1 MKKRFIIGF
10 LGFIGL
16 MGNSFAQNGFNMPYS
31 QFGIGISE
39 QPYNLPMVTRMGG
52 VVQTR
57 SGKNYINPF
66 NPASYGSIQK
76 ESFVFDMGAGI
87 QMTTLSDNDKRMK
100 DADGNISYLMVGFP
114 VTDWMKVAGGLMP
127 YSATDYE
134 SVAIGTGPGYDTVKN
149 FYNGTGGTSQLF
161 IGSSFNLLGNGLEG
175 RRLQVGFNI
184 NYLTG
189 RIERGRS
196 YQFLHTDTTY
206 FMNKY
211 YYKETKISNFLF
223 DLGVQYWEPLGEKYT
238 LGVGLTYKPYRK
250 CNVNDKA
257 VIYTASDTIYPL
269 SGNSPKFTST
279 VEQDHTI
286 GIGVSLERNKRW
298 LVAADASFAGWSGLK
313 YTEGSSNPILGDDAF
328 QAGPWSRYALGIEK
342 IGSMDASSYWG
353 RISLSLGAHLEQ
365 GAMRLYLQGK
375 EQVVNEWGAGL
386 GVTLPMRKGQS
397 LLTLSVEYSRLGN
410 KDLLQRETLTFGISV
425 STCERW
431 FVKRKY
437 N

>member
-223 DLGVQYWEPLGEKYT
+223 DLGVQYWEPL
-238 LGVGLTYKPYRK
+238 
-250 CNVNDKA
+250 
-257 VIYTASDTIYPL
+257 
-269 SGNSPKFTST
+269 
-279 VEQDHTI
+279 
-286 GIGVSLERNKRW
+286 
-298 LVAADASFAGWSGLK
+298 
-313 YTEGSSNPILGDDAF
+313 
-328 QAGPWSRYALGIEK
+328 
-342 IGSMDASSYWG
+342 
-353 RISLSLGAHLEQ
+353 
-365 GAMRLYLQGK
+365 
-375 EQVVNEWGAGL
+375 
-386 GVTLPMRKGQS
+386 
-397 LLTLSVEYSRLGN
+397 
-410 KDLLQRETLTFGISV
+410 
-425 STCERW
+425 
-431 FVKRKY
+431 
-437 N
+437 